1 MIATRFRRLRLLP
14 ATLLAAPAIALAQ
27 PPAPPATETPVVQGP
42 TFKSGVDLI
51 RLDVTVVGKDGSPVA
66 DLNSDDFEVRVGGK
80 LRPVATSR
88 FLSLQPRALD
98 VVAGTSLAS
107 TRDYTGN
114 DAGHSGR
121 LFVFAVD
128 HESLPSGA
136 GRPLMMAA
144 AKLLDR
150 LGTSD
155 RVALVA
161 VPQPGQRVEFTD
173 DIQDVVRGLG
183 RITGRRQSRVRTV
196 RVNFDEATG
205 FEQRNQIVMD
215 DVFDRECRSRSLDAT
230 CVEQLAQEAQDVL
243 FETRERTTTTLT
255 HLSGLFD
262 SLIGIDGPKTVIFF
276 SAGIGFEPRMLNRF
290 QEVSKRAIE
299 ARLTLY
305 VVQVDS
311 FAFDTTERASSAAFM
326 GDQDAGMKGLGTLTG
341 MTGGV
346 LFRGVAEGKGVWDR
360 IERESG
366 GLYVLGV
373 EPEAGSLPTEPL
385 ALSVKV
391 KRPGLTVRT
400 PQQVVPPRPLTT
412 WPDPK
417 RALGYTLR
425 QPRVASELPIKVSA
439 YTVRGSADLRLK
451 TVIAAELALPV
462 GQAMDLAWGFEVLD
476 KGRVIADAFDR
487 GLPHGSSE
495 TPDGVM
501 LVTAA
506 SLPAGNYTLR
516 FAAMDNA
523 GRRGSVDHSITVGLR
538 MTHAGLGDK
547 VTPERLYFSDL
558 LIGQD
563 VDDRFQP
570 RLQFAADAGT
580 ISALVELYGGPQSGL
595 DRATVEFDVRGLDG
609 ATRAATRITP
619 AKAEGE
625 FRSVA
630 IAQLPVAR
638 LSPGSYE
645 MHAKVLVDGRAV
657 GLVRRQLTITAGA
670 MARAQ

>member
-1 MIATRFRRLRLLP
+1 MSTSTVQRFRLLS
-14 ATLLAAPAIALAQ
+14 ALLIAFPAIALAQ
-27 PPAPPATETPVVQGP
+27 PPTPPATDPPVVQGP

-51 RLDVTVVGKDGSPVA
+51 RLDVIVVGKDGSPVA
-66 DLNSDDFEVRVGGK
+66 DLNSEDFEVKVGGK
-80 LRPVATSR
+80 IRPVATSR

-98 VVAGTSLAS
+98 VPSGTSLAS

-114 DAGHSGR
+114 DAGTTGR
-121 LFVFAVD
+121 LFVLAVD

-136 GRPLMMAA
+136 GRPVLESA
-144 AKLLDR
+144 AKLLGR
-150 LGTSD
+150 LGPSD

-161 VPQPGQRVEFTD
+161 VPQPGQRVEFTT
-173 DIQDVVRGLG
+173 DIEDVTRGLG
-183 RITGRRQSRVRTV
+183 RITGRRQSRIRTV
-196 RVNFDEATG
+196 RVSFDEAQG

-215 DVFDRECRSRSLDAT
+215 DVYDRECRSRSIDAS
-230 CVEQLAQEAQDVL
+230 CAEQLAQEARDVL
-243 FETRERTTTTLT
+243 VETRERTTTTLT

-262 SLIGIDGPKTVIFF
+262 SLVGIDGPKTVVFL
-276 SAGIGFEPRMLNRF
+276 SAGIGYEPGLLNRF
-290 QEVSKRAIE
+290 REVSQRAIE

-305 VVQVDS
+305 IVQVDS
-311 FAFDTTERASSAAFM
+311 FAFDTSERASSAAFM
-326 GDQDAGMKGLGTLTG
+326 VDADSGMKGLGTLTG
-341 MTGGV
+341 MTGGM
-346 LFRGVAEGKGVWDR
+346 LFRGVGEARGLWDR

-400 PQQVVPPRPLTT
+400 PQQVVPPRPLTS

-425 QPRVASELPIKVSA
+425 QPRVASELPIKVST

-476 KGRVIADAFDR
+476 KGRVIADAFDH
-487 GLPHGSSE
+487 GLPHGSSAIVG
-495 TPDGVM
+495 GVM
-501 LVTAA
+501 LVTAV

-516 FAAMDNA
+516 FAAMDAA
-523 GRRGSVDHSITVGLR
+523 GRRGSVDHPIAVGLR
-538 MTHAGLGDK
+538 MTHGGLGDK
-547 VTPERLYFSDL
+547 TTPERLYFSDL
-558 LIGQD
+558 LVGQD
-563 VDDRFQP
+563 VEDRFQP
-570 RLQFAADAGT
+570 RLQFAADAGAVT
-580 ISALVELYGGPQSGL
+580 ALVELYGGPQSGM
-595 DRATVEFDVRGLDG
+595 DRATVEFDVRGMDG

-645 MHAKVLVDGRAV
+645 LHAKVLVDGRAV
-657 GLVRRQLTITAGA
+657 GLVRRQLTITAGT
-670 MARAQ
+670 MASAQ